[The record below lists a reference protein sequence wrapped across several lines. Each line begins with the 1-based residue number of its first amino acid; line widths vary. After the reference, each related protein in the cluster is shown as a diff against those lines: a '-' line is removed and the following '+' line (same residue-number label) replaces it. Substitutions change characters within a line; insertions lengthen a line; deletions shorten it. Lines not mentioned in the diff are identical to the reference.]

1 MIVNIRLNKFILLW
15 NSIYS
20 FLLLLALPQM
30 LASIYFI
37 KHSKRLIFFSLQNV
51 IREVG
56 FFNHRK
62 ILLILT
68 SNIFL
73 LHLKPAQANKINNLV
88 IFPLILWQARMQF
101 LVLLLLYSASEDL
114 PKVTQKYQV
123 LGKASIHRIQY

>member
-15 NSIYS
+15 SNIYN
-20 FLLLLALPQM
+20 FLLLLMLLKM
-30 LASIYFI
+30 LACIYFI
-37 KHSKRLIFFSLQNV
+37 KHSKISIFFSLQNV

-73 LHLKPAQANKINNLV
+73 SYLKPAPANKINNLL
-88 IFPLILWQARMQF
+88 IFLLI
-101 LVLLLLYSASEDL
+101 
-114 PKVTQKYQV
+114 
-123 LGKASIHRIQY
+123 H